1 MTHRL
6 SCYTIR
12 RPVKVEPGILRHAG
26 DGKGAGIF
34 AQLNR
39 IAGAGEGRDVGVVE
53 VGEGNPA
60 AVRAWDDIARVLHRE
75 VRPLVGSVEVD
86 AMVRLREST
95 AGLEVDPIARFAEA
109 GLRA

>member
-53 VGEGNPA
+53 VGEGKPA
-60 AVRAWDDIARVLHRE
+60 AVRAWDDIACVLHRV
-75 VRPLVGSVEVD
+75 VRPLVGSVEVV
-86 AMVRLREST
+86 AMIRRSEST
-95 AGLEVDPIARFAEA
+95 DELEIE
-109 GLRA
+109 